1 MIKIIINLIL
11 IISYMRIIIVYR
23 KVLTDC
29 IVREEGIDSEWENLF
44 ASMRKTKPQVQ
55 VSVRFFT

>member
-1 MIKIIINLIL
+1 
-11 IISYMRIIIVYR
+11 MRIIIVYR

-55 VSVRFFT
+55 VSVRLFT